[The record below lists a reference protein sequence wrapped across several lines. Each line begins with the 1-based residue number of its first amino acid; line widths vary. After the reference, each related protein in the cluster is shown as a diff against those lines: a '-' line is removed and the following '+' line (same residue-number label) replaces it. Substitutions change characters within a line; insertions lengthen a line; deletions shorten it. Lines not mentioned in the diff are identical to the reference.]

1 MKIIFN
7 SYSSP
12 PLIRSHL
19 QKPLLLSP
27 PFRCT
32 EKVNTTK
39 LSIYEATFSLQTNT
53 LVFYSA
59 SSLRQ
64 QSTDRHVAPLWQII
78 LISSKPVFALSPE
91 HCVLSGEATNTNFIF
106 CGLTRPTALEAS
118 MMTITPPMTM
128 SHIVH

>member
-12 PLIRSHL
+12 PLIRPHL
-19 QKPLLLSP
+19 QKPPLLSP

-64 QSTDRHVAPLWQII
+64 QSTDRHVDPNQSL
-78 LISSKPVFALSPE
+78 LFLLNT
-91 HCVLSGEATNTNFIF
+91 VLSGEATNTNFIF

-118 MMTITPPMTM
+118 MMTMTPPMTM